1 VTRRSADH
9 APDAVERREGDPE
22 ADRFRNDQVLMS
34 AARFGG
40 QSLFDDPGHVQR
52 PLRRHH
58 RRRMG
63 LKDFSPLDMRK
74 ILAGKAAAVSAGLGN
89 YTDVVAGTAGA
100 PTSRPCCRW
109 CG

>member
-1 VTRRSADH
+1 VILKPTT
-9 APDAVERREGDPE
+9 
-22 ADRFRNDQVLMS
+22 FRNDQVLMS

-40 QSLFDDPGHVQR
+40 QSLFDDKDMFNARYADTIVAA
-52 PLRRHH
+52 
-58 RRRMG
+58 MG

-74 ILAGKAAAVSAGLGN
+74 ILAGKAAASARAWA
-89 YTDVVAGTAGA
+89 TTPTSSRAPRAP